1 MPTVYQPT
9 GCNLKKKTQVWN
21 GTFGFLKLEANP
33 LHYAV
38 LGWNGGRF
46 CSRRRSCKPLRC
58 QKMLGKH
65 ISTSLMH
72 SRRYS
77 ARFFMTVIPPS
88 LFYGI
93 QASESKHWYSLHPR
107 RLHCIH
113 FHGIHPL
120 EIKIWNS
127 APSTIST
134 PQSRWLHS
142 ICLPRNPCFRIQASS
157 FSRM

>member
-1 MPTVYQPT
+1 MAGYMPTVYQPP
-9 GCNLKKKTQVWN
+9 GCNLKKKNLRFRQVWN

-46 CSRRRSCKPLRC
+46 CSRQRFCKPLRC

-77 ARFFMTVIPPS
+77 ARFLMKVIPPS

-93 QASESKHWYSLHPR
+93 QASESKHWYSPDSASTPTSLHP
-107 RLHCIH
+107 
-113 FHGIHPL
+113 
-120 EIKIWNS
+120 
-127 APSTIST
+127 
-134 PQSRWLHS
+134 
-142 ICLPRNPCFRIQASS
+142 LPRNPSS
-157 FSRM
+157 GN